1 MSSNYKFILIDDVP
15 VNNLLA
21 RITIESVFPDASI
34 IEFTEGEAGFA
45 FIEQLG
51 SKANV
56 ETRYNLF
63 LDIYMPVMDGWD
75 FMEKF
80 NQLDS
85 SIKNNVKVYALSSS
99 ISRID
104 EDRAKL
110 DCSIAAYLIKPF
122 TQEILKSLDLIQ

>member
-1 MSSNYKFILIDDVP
+1 MSSSSYRFILIDDVP

-45 FIEQLG
+45 FIEQECSNG
-51 SKANV
+51 AS
-56 ETRYNLF
+56 RYNLF

-110 DCSIAAYLIKPF
+110 DSSIAAYLIKPF